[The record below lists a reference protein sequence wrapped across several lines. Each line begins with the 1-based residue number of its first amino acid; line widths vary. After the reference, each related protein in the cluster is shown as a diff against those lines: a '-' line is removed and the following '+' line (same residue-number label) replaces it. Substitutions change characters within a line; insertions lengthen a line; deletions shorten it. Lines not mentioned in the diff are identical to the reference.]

1 MLQHLTNPHDDI
13 VGGWNYSSIGWYKW
27 NFGKQIL
34 KTTGILEGIK
44 RILGNMICQLSG
56 TTSITSDMY
65 LNIVWDIITQWCI
78 EIIHQHQKLRID
90 HYEPKVKK
98 EPEETEA
105 QKATKVP
112 DTAASKAQ
120 IGFI

>member
-1 MLQHLTNPHDDI
+1 
-13 VGGWNYSSIGWYKW
+13 
-27 NFGKQIL
+27 
-34 KTTGILEGIK
+34 
-44 RILGNMICQLSG
+44 
-56 TTSITSDMY
+56 MY

-105 QKATKVP
+105 QKATNAP
-112 DTAASKAQ
+112 GTAASKAQ